1 MKLELRENWTKTEF
15 RCDLTRYLD
24 ELSLINKLPYYD
36 LYYHYII
43 VDKIA
48 LEEKIL
54 PIRVPGGTIGAVF
67 IDESNEITMIQV
79 DRDYVVKTYP
89 ANTHE
94 IIAKFIG
101 QTIELPN

>member
-1 MKLELRENWTKTEF
+1 MKLKLREDWTKTEF
-15 RCDLTRYLD
+15 RCELTRYLD
-24 ELSLINKLPYYD
+24 ELSLINTLPYYD

-67 IDESNEITMIQV
+67 IDENNEIAMIKI

-89 ANTHE
+89 VNINE
-94 IIAKFIG
+94 LLLKFIG
-101 QTIELPN
+101 EAIELPS